1 MELASPSASQPE
13 SIDKKKVIMKK
24 VKSSK
29 NCAMNAMALA
39 RFFRAN
45 VLCKQKVKVTIKL
58 AVSADIALKRHGDR
72 HTTRA
77 ESSESE
83 LN

>member
-1 MELASPSASQPE
+1 M
-13 SIDKKKVIMKK
+13 
-24 VKSSK
+24 K

-39 RFFRAN
+39 HFFFRAN
-45 VLCKQKVKVTIKL
+45 VLCKQKIRVTIKL
-58 AVSADIALKRHGDR
+58 AVSADIALKRRGDR